1 MIDKLVSLAI
11 SRRLLVGMIALFI
24 CAFGYYS
31 WTQLPIEAYP
41 DIAGTSVQVVTQAP
55 GLAAEEV
62 EQQITIPLE
71 RELNGTAH
79 LAVMRSKST
88 FGLSLIT
95 LVFSDG
101 TEDYW
106 ARQRVLEKMGNV
118 ALPEGAS
125 PALNPLSSPIGEI
138 YRYTLA
144 SKTKTLRELS
154 ELQRWKVIP
163 ALKRVQ
169 GVVDIVNFGGLTTQ
183 FTLELDPASLTRFN
197 ISLRAVTDAIRAN
210 SANAGGSVITRGE
223 LGYVVRGIGLV
234 QNLDDLGNIVV
245 TQKDGVPVLL
255 HDLGRLKL
263 GNLERHGVLGKDAK
277 SDAIQG
283 IVLLLRG
290 ENPSHVTDALHA
302 EVDKLNADLKLQG
315 VQIAPY
321 LDRSTLV
328 QATIHKVGHTVL
340 EGIALVVFVLM
351 VFLGSPRS
359 ALIVAAT
366 IPFSVLTAFILMKLT
381 NVPANLL
388 SLGAIDFGIIVNAAI
403 VIVEAAQRLRE
414 TRPDGM
420 LTEADAKTAIVAVA
434 KPIFFATTIIIT
446 AYIPLFTFQN
456 VEAKLF
462 SPMAYAVTY
471 SLFGALLLSLTLIP
485 GLAYLAYR
493 KPQKVFH
500 NPVVVAIERG
510 YRRMLE
516 GLLDRKWITLGSAA
530 GVLLGAVVLGATVGR
545 EYLPELDE
553 GSIWLQIQ
561 LPSGISLQKGAEMAD
576 TVRKAV
582 REFPEVS
589 YIVTQLGRNDDGT
602 DPFTPSHIES
612 SVGLYPYDT
621 WKSGWNK
628 HDLIAHMNARLAKIP
643 GIRVGFA
650 QPIIDGV
657 NDQVSGAHSQLV
669 IKVFGPSFDT
679 LRDISRQIVGIL
691 NHVQGA
697 VDVAIDQ
704 EPPLP
709 QFMVNVDR
717 AAIARYGLNVA
728 DVANLIRTGLGGAA
742 VTQVYVGERQYDVAV
757 RFPESARNNFD
768 AIGDLVLTA
777 SNGAQIP
784 LSDVAKIGVRT
795 GESTITH
802 ENSQRQLTVKLNYRN
817 RDLSSLLEEAQGRI
831 QNEVK
836 MDHQSYHIVWAGQFE
851 NQQKAEARL
860 GLILMLVMGLM
871 LMLLYVEFAKVRI
884 ALLILGVVPLAIF
897 GGLIAL
903 HVTGATVN
911 VASGVGFIALFGVAV
926 ENGIIMVANLNRMR
940 KADLPLRRAV
950 VEGAVERLRPILMT
964 ATVATMGMLPAAMA
978 TGVGS
983 DVQRGLGIVI
993 VGGLITT
1000 TLLSLFGLPALYFML
1015 EGHRPKKDIPQ

>member
-24 CAFGYYS
+24 CAFGYYA

-79 LAVMRSKST
+79 LTVMRSKST

-118 ALPEGAS
+118 TLPEGAS

-302 EVDKLNADLKLQG
+302 EVDQLNADLKLQD

-420 LTEADAKTAIVAVA
+420 LTEADAKKAIVAVA

-516 GLLDRKWITLGSAA
+516 GLLDRKWITLGCVA
-530 GVLLGAVVLGATVGR
+530 GVLLGVVVLGATVGR

-621 WKSGWNK
+621 WKSGWTK

-691 NHVQGA
+691 NQVQGA

-709 QFMVNVDR
+709 QFMINVDR

-817 RDLSSLLEEAQGRI
+817 RDLSSLLEEAQTRI

-836 MDHQSYHIVWAGQFE
+836 IDHQQYHIVWAGQFE
-851 NQQKAEARL
+851 NQQKAESRL

-871 LMLLYVEFAKVRI
+871 LVLLYVEFAKVRI

-903 HVTGATVN
+903 HITGATVN

-993 VGGLITT
+993 VGGLVTT